1 MAIIFPVALA
11 ATPVHPP
18 NIATRWT
25 LYYLTALSGTC
36 AGLTWTWVNET
47 NRHDPEKRAYVS
59 ALPYIVTGNYITAG
73 FGAAAA
79 ATVLVIRHFYNKDLK
94 QKQILKM

>member
-25 LYYLTALSGTC
+25 LYSNLQ
-36 AGLTWTWVNET
+36 
-47 NRHDPEKRAYVS
+47 
-59 ALPYIVTGNYITAG
+59 PYIVTGNYITAG